1 MNDTVINFL
10 AIATMTLAFWY
21 FTVYRKKQRMLKS
34 YNLQRKE
41 VISSNILK
49 LYQELDKTLDKSQ
62 YFILLKPRLNEVI
75 ANAEGFDQATI
86 RYISYNPIDMV
97 VCSVESRTALL
108 GVIFYDDSLK
118 NKNNDIVYSIKSNML
133 NGAEIGICTL
143 SPNDIENDEKII
155 ESASTIIDFVYVNS

>member
-1 MNDTVINFL
+1 
-10 AIATMTLAFWY
+10 
-21 FTVYRKKQRMLKS
+21 MLKS

-41 VISSNILK
+41 AISSNILK

-86 RYISYNPIDMV
+86 KYISYNPIDMV

-108 GVIFYDDSLK
+108 GVVFYDDSL
-118 NKNNDIVYSIKSNML
+118 KNNDIVYSIKSNML

-143 SPNDIENDEKII
+143 SPNDIEDDEKII
-155 ESASTIIDFVYVNS
+155 ESASTIIDFVCVNS